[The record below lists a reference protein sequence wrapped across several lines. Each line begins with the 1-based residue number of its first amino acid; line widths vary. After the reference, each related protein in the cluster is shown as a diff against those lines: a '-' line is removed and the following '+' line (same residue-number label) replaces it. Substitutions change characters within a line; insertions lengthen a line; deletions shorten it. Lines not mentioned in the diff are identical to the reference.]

1 MNMDIQK
8 VKKAVEPEVSVND
21 VSRISQGTVIKGE
34 ISSDCDIRV
43 DGKVEGKIYSKGKVV
58 VGPQAVIAGGLACQ
72 NVDFWG
78 TMKGDMYVKD
88 LLTIKSKASIE
99 GNINVNKVQVEM
111 GAMINGTSKMI
122 TPEEYDGLVDKFV
135 TTKVPEHPVQAQS
148 KK

>member
-1 MNMDIQK
+1 MNMDLQK

-21 VSRISQGTVIKGE
+21 VSRISIGTIIKGE

-58 VGPQAVIAGGLACQ
+58 VGPNAVINGGLACQ

-78 TMKGDMYVKD
+78 KMTGDIYVKD
-88 LLTIKSKASIE
+88 LLTLKSKATIE
-99 GNINVNKVQVEM
+99 GNVHVNKVQVEM
-111 GAMINGTSKMI
+111 GALINGTSHMI
-122 TPEEYDGLVDKFV
+122 SPEEYEQLVEKFV
-135 TTKVPEHPVQAQS
+135 TTKLPEKPVTT